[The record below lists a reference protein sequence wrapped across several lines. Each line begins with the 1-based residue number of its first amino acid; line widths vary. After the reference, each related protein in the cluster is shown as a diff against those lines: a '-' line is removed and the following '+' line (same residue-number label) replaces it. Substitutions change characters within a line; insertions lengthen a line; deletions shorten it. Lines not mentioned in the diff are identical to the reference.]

1 MSSISQG
8 LVLATAMVISSTA
21 LFLAY
26 CRQKSFT
33 PTQLSDTQNSQQPE
47 MQVVLRSCLYSD
59 EKRRDKKKKKK
70 VQFAENAKDPSGNGE
85 EYRKEH
91 MKRSEVDMGCRSELR
106 RMSGMP
112 ENRVALYNGILKERV
127 QKMQC
132 SY

>member
-8 LVLATAMVISSTA
+8 LVLATAMFISSTA

-33 PTQLSDTQNSQQPE
+33 PTQLSETQNSQQPDK
-47 MQVVLRSCLYSD
+47 QIVLRSCLYSD
-59 EKRRDKKKKKK
+59 KKRRDKKKKK
-70 VQFAENAKDPSGNGE
+70 VQFAKNAKDPRGNGE
-85 EYRKEH
+85 EYRKKH
-91 MKRSEVDMGCRSELR
+91 MKRSKVEMGCRSELR

-132 SY
+132 SC

>member
-8 LVLATAMVISSTA
+8 LVLATAMFISSTA

-33 PTQLSDTQNSQQPE
+33 PTQLSETQNSQQPDK
-47 MQVVLRSCLYSD
+47 QIVLRSCLYSD
-59 EKRRDKKKKKK
+59 KKMKK
-70 VQFAENAKDPSGNGE
+70 VQFAENAKDPRGNGE
-85 EYRKEH
+85 ECRKEH
-91 MKRSEVDMGCRSELR
+91 MKRSKVEMGCRSELR

-132 SY
+132 SC

>member
-8 LVLATAMVISSTA
+8 LVLATAMFISSTA

-33 PTQLSDTQNSQQPE
+33 PTQLSETQNSQQPDK
-47 MQVVLRSCLYSD
+47 QIVLRSCLYSD
-59 EKRRDKKKKKK
+59 KKKKK
-70 VQFAENAKDPSGNGE
+70 VQFAENAKDPRGNGE

-91 MKRSEVDMGCRSELR
+91 MKRSKVEMGCRSELR

-127 QKMQC
+127 QKMPC
-132 SY
+132 SC